1 MTTTSNKIDYD
12 PPMMANGSYFVVEV
26 TDSGEPQKTATA
38 RVDVTFRNINDHT
51 PEFTQVCMSNIRICN
66 PCLSSNIN
74 YQPAHEIFGT

>member
-51 PEFTQVCMSNIRICN
+51 PEFTQVCKSKIRICN

-74 YQPAHEIFGT
+74 NQPAHEMFGT

>member
-51 PEFTQVCMSNIRICN
+51 PEFTQVCK
-66 PCLSSNIN
+66 SNIN
-74 YQPAHEIFGT
+74 PKALRNASENVVC